1 MADKP
6 KKQLSEKQKEVLARN
21 NFKNKTRAERSELGA
36 KGAEITNRIKA
47 EKKSRQERLDWL
59 DELLDDAGI
68 YVESIEQIK
77 KEVKEGNLKNFL
89 ALFALIKKPDTQT
102 QQLTGSIG
110 FEKVFITPEEDKATE
125 KHIKDFIKYDLN

>member
-1 MADKP
+1 MTDKP

-21 NFKNKTRAERSELGA
+21 NFKNKTPAERSELGA
-36 KGAEITNRIKA
+36 KGAETTNRIKA

-68 YVESIEQIK
+68 YTESIEQIK
-77 KEVKEGNLKNFL
+77 KEVKGGNLRNFL

-102 QQLTGSIG
+102 QQLIG
-110 FEKVFITPEEDKATE
+110 NLGIEKVFITKDEIKETDN
-125 KHIKDFIKYDLN
+125 HIDDFIND